1 MLKTIKNLLKNK
13 LTKNMEVEIINITQ
27 RPLEGEIIPIECIK
41 IKKYFNKPKV
51 SKMKEKEEYFNKHG
65 YFRST
70 IILDKNN
77 VLLDGYTTYLLAK
90 EQGYKSITILRNK

>member
-13 LTKNMEVEIINITQ
+13 LTKNMEVEIMNITQ

-41 IKKYFNKPKV
+41 IKKYFKKPRKT
-51 SKMKEKEEYFNKHG
+51 KMEEKEEYFNKHG

-70 IILDKNN
+70 IILNKNN

-90 EQGYKSITILRNK
+90 EHGYKSITILRNK

>member
-1 MLKTIKNLLKNK
+1 MQI
-13 LTKNMEVEIINITQ
+13 EILDITN

-41 IKKYFNKPKV
+41 IKKYFKKPRKT
-51 SKMKEKEEYFNKHG
+51 KIKEKEEYFNKHG

-70 IILDKNN
+70 IILNKNN

>member
-1 MLKTIKNLLKNK
+1 MLKVIKNLLKNK
-13 LTKNMEVEIINITQ
+13 LTKNMQVEIIDISQ

-41 IKKYFNKPKV
+41 IKKYFKKPKE
-51 SKMKEKEEYFNKHG
+51 SKMKIKEEYFNKNR

-90 EQGYKSITILRNK
+90 EKGYKNITILRNK

>member
-1 MLKTIKNLLKNK
+1 MLKTIKNALKNK
-13 LTKNMEVEIINITQ
+13 LIKSMQVEIVDI

-41 IKKYFNKPKV
+41 IKKYFKKPKE
-51 SKMKEKEEYFNKHG
+51 SKMKIKEEYFNKHR

-90 EQGYKSITILRNK
+90 EKGYKNITILRNK

>member
-1 MLKTIKNLLKNK
+1 MIKELIKNLKRRK
-13 LTKNMEVEIINITQ
+13 QRKMQIEILDITN

-41 IKKYFNKPKV
+41 IKKYFKKPRKT
-51 SKMKEKEEYFNKHG
+51 KIKEKEEYFNKHG

-70 IILDKNN
+70 IILNKNN
-77 VLLDGYTTYLLAK
+77 VLIDGYTTYLLAK

>member
-1 MLKTIKNLLKNK
+1 MIKELIKNLKRRK
-13 LTKNMEVEIINITQ
+13 QRKMQIEILDITN

-41 IKKYFNKPKV
+41 IKKYFKKPRKT
-51 SKMKEKEEYFNKHG
+51 KIKEKEEYFNKHG

-70 IILDKNN
+70 IILNKNN

-90 EQGYKSITILRNK
+90 EIGYKSITILRNE

>member
-1 MLKTIKNLLKNK
+1 MIKELIKNLKRRK
-13 LTKNMEVEIINITQ
+13 QRKMQIEILDITN

-41 IKKYFNKPKV
+41 IKKYFKKPRKT
-51 SKMKEKEEYFNKHG
+51 KIKEKEEYFNKHG

-70 IILDKNN
+70 IILNKNN